1 MNKISKFSM
10 LLLLTSFIL
19 AAGKLSAQTFDDVR
33 KAYSDFQTIKKQSL
47 NGERPVNCFS
57 VNQKVN
63 YPGSGQLNSTVD
75 FWFDLKDDFESGGD
89 SFEYVIKFA
98 SRSYTIAEKKYYEE
112 NLYDESGNLIFLYA
126 RYYDYNDNCARE
138 MRAYFSK
145 NSLIKIIMKV
155 DKLGGT
161 NFVQEYNGTTIPAA
175 NKEDYNRFVKLSDSA
190 KSVFKSLSSS
200 FTNPY

>member
-63 YPGSGQLNSTVD
+63 

-161 NFVQEYNGTTIPAA
+161 NFVQEYNGTTVPAA